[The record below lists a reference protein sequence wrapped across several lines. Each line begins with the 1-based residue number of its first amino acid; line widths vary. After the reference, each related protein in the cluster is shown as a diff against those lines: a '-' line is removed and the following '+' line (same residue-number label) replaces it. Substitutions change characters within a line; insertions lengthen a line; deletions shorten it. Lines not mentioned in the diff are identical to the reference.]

1 MNLDQNIQLIIKFFT
16 TLQSVA
22 TLAIFKNV
30 VQFWNG

>member
-1 MNLDQNIQLIIKFFT
+1 MNLDQNIQLIIKLFT
-16 TLQSVA
+16 TLSVA